1 MSDAEYVDHY
11 EVLEVECEADSKR
24 IKKAYRA
31 AALKYHPDK
40 NSSENATEMFRR
52 VREAFEVLSDPESRR
67 VFDEKRRRRMKKRKT
82 FDTTSFFDLFGK
94 EKEEEEEKK
103 EDDEDVDPVEFRE
116 QSESRQEQQHQARQK
131 RRKKMKTK
139 QEKERKERND
149 RLHSLYTSR
158 VDSSRHRT
166 IKAKFKSGPSS
177 KRHVMKVFERYG
189 EVQSIYISRDF
200 AKVTFANP
208 DAASNAIWNDEFSVS
223 WYVT

>member
-1 MSDAEYVDHY
+1 MDPVGF
-11 EVLEVECEADSKR
+11 VN
-24 IKKAYRA
+24 KA
-31 AALKYHPDK
+31 
-40 NSSENATEMFRR
+40 
-52 VREAFEVLSDPESRR
+52 SRR
-67 VFDEKRRRRMKKRKT
+67 T
-82 FDTTSFFDLFGK
+82 AASGTTSV
-94 EKEEEEEKK
+94 EKNEN
-103 EDDEDVDPVEFRE
+103 
-116 QSESRQEQQHQARQK
+116 
-131 RRKKMKTK
+131 KTK
-139 QEKERKERND
+139 KERKRNE

-189 EVQSIYISRDF
+189 EVQSIYIGRDF